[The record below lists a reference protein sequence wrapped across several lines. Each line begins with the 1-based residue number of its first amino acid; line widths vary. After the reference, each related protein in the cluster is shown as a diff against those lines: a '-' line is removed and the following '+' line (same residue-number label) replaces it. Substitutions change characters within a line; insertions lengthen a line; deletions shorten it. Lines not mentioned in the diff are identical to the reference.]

1 MWGTAGVSPVICP
14 YCGEDRDK
22 VIDSRASEGGV
33 VVRRRREC
41 LECTRRYTTYERVEK
56 AARLA
61 VVKRDGSRVAFNPQN
76 VLWGVQAACGKRP
89 IPEAAKL
96 KVVQEIEDELH
107 REFDREVP
115 SSEIGR
121 RVATRL
127 RDIDEIAYIRYA
139 SEHYDF
145 RTLDD
150 LSNEVSALKAR
161 PRNLPNQQELF

>member
-1 MWGTAGVSPVICP
+1 MICP
-14 YCGEDRDK
+14 YCDKDRDK
-22 VIDSRASEGGV
+22 VIDSRASDGGA

-41 LECTRRYTTYERVEK
+41 LHCTRRYTTYERVEK
-56 AARLA
+56 TARLA
-61 VVKRDGSRVAFNPQN
+61 VVKRDGTRVAFDPQK

-89 IPEAAKL
+89 IPEAVKL

-121 RVATRL
+121 RVAARL
-127 RDIDEIAYIRYA
+127 RDLDEIAYIRFA

-150 LSNEVSALKAR
+150 LSQEVSDLKAR
-161 PRNLPNQQELF
+161 PRNLPNQQELFWGSDEAT